1 MLVLG
6 DFWVIL
12 WNKIFSHPSFLSCHL
27 NCLKKHSGLIIGLLR
42 FTFLL
47 FHILSLLI
55 FVYENVSKNS
65 LTLSLPT
72 ARFVGG
78 NTSYSLKSF
87 KFNVVWCFFFIP
99 NKIFNIWKT
108 RVQKFS
114 VWQVYPQHE
123 LSTNVCKILYCPD
136 SASLNN

>member
-1 MLVLG
+1 MLG
-6 DFWVIL
+6 DFGVNL
-12 WNKIFSHPSFLSCHL
+12 WNKIFSHPSLLFCYL
-27 NCLKKHSGLIIGLLR
+27 NCLKKHSGLIIGLLS

-47 FHILSLLI
+47 FHILSLYI

-65 LTLSLPT
+65 LTLSLPP

-78 NTSYSLKSF
+78 IANYSLKSF
-87 KFNVVWCFFFIP
+87 EFNVVWCFFLIP
-99 NKIFNIWKT
+99 IKIFDIWKT

-114 VWQVYPQHE
+114 VWQVYPQPE